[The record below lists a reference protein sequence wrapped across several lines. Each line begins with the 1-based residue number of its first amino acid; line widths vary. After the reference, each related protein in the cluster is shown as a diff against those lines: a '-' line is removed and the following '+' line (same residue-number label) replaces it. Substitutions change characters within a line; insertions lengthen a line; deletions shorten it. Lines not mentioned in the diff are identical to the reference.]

1 MGNEKNLE
9 PYRFDSN
16 QSREKAAENGRKG
29 GKASGDAKRRKKT
42 LREAA
47 EIYLSLPVSS
57 QKSWNKLAKDGV
69 DPEDVTNAMAIM
81 AGLTIKAAK
90 GDAKAAKVLFDLVGT
105 AAENPAQSGVD
116 TMTLAD
122 KMAAIREAANHIDDG
137 CCGR

>member
-9 PYRFDSN
+9 PYRFDSS

-29 GKASGDAKRRKKT
+29 GKASGCAKRRKKT

-57 QKSWNKLAKDGV
+57 QKDWNKLAKDGV

-105 AAENPAQSGVD
+105 AAEHPEPSGVD

-137 CCGR
+137 R

>member
-9 PYRFDSN
+9 PYQFDSS

-57 QKSWNKLAKDGV
+57 QKAWNKLAKDGV

-105 AAENPAQSGVD
+105 AAEHPEPSGVD

-137 CCGR
+137 I